1 MDMNNIDPK
10 SPLWQLT
17 VEEFLE
23 LQKKAFKS
31 TQKPQYAYG
40 LIGLANLLGCSRAK
54 ASAIKSSG
62 ILDDAIIQNGKIII
76 IDKEKAL
83 QLFNEK

>member
-1 MDMNNIDPK
+1 MKHDEIDPK

-17 VEEFLE
+17 VEEFME
-23 LQKKAFKS
+23 LQKKAIKS
-31 TQKPQYAYG
+31 TQNPQYTYG

-62 ILDDAIIQNGKIII
+62 ILDEAIIQNGKIII

-83 QLFNEK
+83 KLFNEK